1 MFKQLKI
8 SVERI
13 HRRVAASLD
22 KEVNGMGEGMF
33 EWPLYCFS
41 SLKKEVL
48 KQM

>member
-22 KEVNGMGEGMF
+22 KEVNGMGEGC
-33 EWPLYCFS
+33 LNGHCT
-41 SLKKEVL
+41 VL
-48 KQM
+48 VL